1 MKIAVMAGL
10 FAKGDMDIDTGHAV
24 WLILSNITNDYGVR
38 MAKLRLYGCM
48 ALLLASCLK
57 GFSQYALR
65 VSMQSP
71 DSILSRETLAIPAS
85 FKDREDCAQYV
96 FKLPGLLQ
104 DRGFAS
110 ASIDSVRFDSSSAFI
125 QLYIG
130 DQFFWSS
137 IKVRPEDADLLRAAG
152 WSTKKLTGR
161 PARLD
166 KVHAEEM
173 LLLDYLENNGYP
185 FARISLDS
193 VRFEKGSLSAMV
205 KIEKGPLYRI
215 DSIRIHGTARISVSF
230 MERYL
235 GIPEGSIYRK
245 SKLQSISKRILELP
259 YVQEEHPWNL
269 NMLGAGSILDLYL
282 KPKRSSQID
291 VLVGFLPNNDQLSSS
306 RLLVTGEATANL
318 KNPFGNGESMGLSWQ
333 QLQVKSPRLNLY
345 FQQPYLF
352 HSPYGVNADFSLY
365 KKDSSY
371 VTTQGMLGIQFA
383 SSVNRVAS
391 VFIQASG
398 SSLLNVDTLQVI
410 ATRKLPAIA
419 DVNSTSLGISL
430 EINTTNYRFNPVRGN
445 EFLFTGTVG
454 TKKLKKNTQIAKLV
468 DPGDPEFNYASLYD
482 TIKLSSY
489 QFRLNL
495 SAAHYFGMSRASTIR
510 LGMNAGWYQSANTF
524 RNELFQI
531 GGYKLLRGFDEESI
545 LATQYAAGSLEYRYL
560 IGMNSFLF
568 AFFDGGW
575 AKNDVPGFQLNSI
588 YLGIGLGLAFE
599 TKAGIFNISYAIGK
613 QDSNPFAFRQAKI
626 HLGYV
631 NFF

>member
-1 MKIAVMAGL
+1 
-10 FAKGDMDIDTGHAV
+10 
-24 WLILSNITNDYGVR
+24 
-38 MAKLRLYGCM
+38 MAKLRLYGCTV
-48 ALLLASCLK
+48 LLLLSSCPQVHA
-57 GFSQYALR
+57 QYTLR
-65 VSMQSP
+65 VSLQSP
-71 DSILSRETLAIPAS
+71 DSILSAAALSIPAS
-85 FKDREDCAQYV
+85 FKNRQDCTDYV
-96 FKLPGLLQ
+96 YKLTGLLQ

-110 ASIDSVRFDSSSAFI
+110 ASVDNVHFDSASAFM

-130 DQFFWSS
+130 DRFAWSS
-137 IKVRPEDADLLRAAG
+137 IKARPEDAELLRAAG
-152 WSTKKLTGR
+152 WNSKKFKGK

-166 KVHAEEM
+166 KVNEEE
-173 LLLDYLENNGYP
+173 LLLLNYLENNGYP

-193 VRFEKGSLSAMV
+193 IRFEGGSLSALV

-215 DSIRIHGTARISVSF
+215 DSIRIHGSARISASF

-245 SKLQSISKRILELP
+245 DKLQTISKRILELP
-259 YVQEEHPWNL
+259 YVQEEHPWNV

-291 VLVGFLPNNDQLSSS
+291 VLVGFLPNNNQLSSNK
-306 RLLVTGEATANL
+306 LLVTGEATANL
-318 KNPFGNGESMGLSWQ
+318 KNPFGNGESLGLSWQ

-352 HSPYGVNADFSLY
+352 HSPYGINAGFSLY

-371 VTTQGMLGIQFA
+371 VTTQGTLGILFA
-383 SSVNRVAS
+383 SSANRVAS
-391 VFIQASG
+391 VFIQATG

-410 ATRKLPAIA
+410 STRRLPAIA
-419 DVNSTSLGISL
+419 DVSSTSLGVSL
-430 EINTTNYRFNPVRGN
+430 EINNTNYRFNPVRGN

-454 TKKLKKNTQIAKLV
+454 TKKLKKNNQITKLV
-468 DPGDPEFNYASLYD
+468 DPADPEFSYGSLYD
-482 TIKLSSY
+482 TMQLSSY

-495 SAAHYFGMSRASTIR
+495 VAGHYFGLSGASTIR
-510 LGMNAGWYQSANTF
+510 LGLNAGWYQSANTF

-545 LATQYAAGSLEYRYL
+545 LATQYTAGSLEYRYL
-560 IGMNSFLF
+560 IGMNSYLF
-568 AFFDGGW
+568 AFCDGGW
-575 AKNDVPGFQLNSI
+575 AKNDVPGYQLNST
-588 YLGIGLGLAFE
+588 YLGVGLGLAFE